1 MIPLISELIY
11 SPTRSWNLAKLEKYL
26 LPMDVQVVRQ
36 IPVSYVAQADLWA
49 SHHDK
54 MGAFSMRSAYKM
66 IIDINYRGKTLRM
79 DDLNHQ
85 TLSRGKDIRRSYGK

>member
-1 MIPLISELIY
+1 
-11 SPTRSWNLAKLEKYL
+11 
-26 LPMDVQVVRQ
+26 
-36 IPVSYVAQADLWA
+36 
-49 SHHDK
+49 
-54 MGAFSMRSAYKM
+54 M